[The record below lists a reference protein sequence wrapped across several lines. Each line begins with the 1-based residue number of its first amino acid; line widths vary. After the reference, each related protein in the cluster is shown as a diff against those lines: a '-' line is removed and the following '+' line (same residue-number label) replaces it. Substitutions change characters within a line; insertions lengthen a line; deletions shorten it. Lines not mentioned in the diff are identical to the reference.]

1 MSAPGAFGARPR
13 RGRPADRRRSGGGAA
28 SFATQALRP
37 AGSFATDEELAAAI
51 IHLTA
56 THLIS
61 SSAAARSPV
70 R

>member
-1 MSAPGAFGARPR
+1 MAGA
-13 RGRPADRRRSGGGAA
+13 GAA
-28 SFATQALRP
+28 IPGSAVSR
-37 AGSFATDEELAAAI
+37 AGSFATVEELAAVI